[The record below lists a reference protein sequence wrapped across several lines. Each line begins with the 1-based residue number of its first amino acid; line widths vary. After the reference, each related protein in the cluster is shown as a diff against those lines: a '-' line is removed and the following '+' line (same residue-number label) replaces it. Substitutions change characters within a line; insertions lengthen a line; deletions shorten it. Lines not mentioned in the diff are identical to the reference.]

1 MKKSFIAVAALAT
14 LGTAG
19 AAGTHKASAV
29 AWGPSTGLV
38 AGKAAYQIP
47 TSGTPTYTL
56 QDVYRLYNKNT
67 GEHFYTASA
76 AERNSLQAA
85 GWSNEGIGWI
95 GATSGTP
102 VYRVYNPNAKGGDH
116 YYTMSKFEAQTLVN
130 QGWKWDNGGKAAFYS
145 AGDTNLNVAYN
156 PNATSGA
163 HNYTTNSFE
172 QSTLLNAGWKFGAVA
187 WKVEGLPTMK
197 TTGVTINLKSSSLT
211 VHQSDQTPTATTG
224 TPTPFTTMAN
234 IKNVVVNGKVYS
246 AQTLL
251 NSNNKAQRITV
262 GSANFVDGAYCQ
274 YPQGGA
280 AVGGDPNS
288 ALFYLSD
295 TNQSGVQYS
304 GYLARKIVTGY
315 LVKVSYADTS
325 GNNATATYKLNVVK

>member
-1 MKKSFIAVAALAT
+1 MKKTLITVAALAT
-14 LGTAG
+14 LGIAG
-19 AAGTHKASAV
+19 AVGTHKTFATGRTLWDLGASETAIQ
-29 AWGPSTGLV
+29 
-38 AGKAAYQIP
+38 GKKEFVTIKA
-47 TSGTPTYTL
+47 GTPTYTL

-197 TTGVTINLKSSSLT
+197 TTGVTINLKSSTMT
-211 VHQSDQTPTATTG
+211 VKAGSYTPELNY
-224 TPTPFTTMAN
+224 FNVKN
-234 IKNVVVNGKVYS
+234 IVVNGKVYS
-246 AQTLL
+246 AQTVL
-251 NSNNKAQRITV
+251 NDNNKSQMLKIN
-262 GSANFVDGAYCQ
+262 SANTFDGGISNI
-274 YPQGGA
+274 GG
-280 AVGGDPNS
+280 GSIG
-288 ALFYLSD
+288 SD
-295 TNQSGVQYS
+295 TVLGFVYYYNNVKNLSEPDYQAMYAAKAVQNHKMNLTY
-304 GYLARKIVTGY
+304 T
-315 LVKVSYADTS
+315 DTS
-325 GNNATATYKLNVVK
+325 GNKGTASFNLNIVK